1 MFRDGTIVNVRQ
13 PMLCLD
19 GSDAYL
25 GLAKF
30 SRDPQMV
37 IDFVKLA
44 GLTDTYILVFVK
56 D

>member
-1 MFRDGTIVNVRQ
+1 MFRDDAIVNVRQ

-19 GSDAYL
+19 GSDAFL

-30 SRDPQMV
+30 SRGQQMA

-44 GLTDTYILVFVK
+44 GLADTYILIFVK